1 MFFPYEDMFLANS
14 HINDKQIVVSND
26 ILVWIFMSFSSLFFV
41 GGLWMY
47 MFNYILSGRLA
58 DDSIIRKQTVY
69 IVRRI
74 PIDNLDDKIAEFIK
88 KNAKRP
94 YKILSTKTY
103 DNNVAD
109 QDERVFMRFMKRIY
123 KTSSDIYLM
132 NSNLDRVHYDNYI
145 YFSEIMSV
153 DYKILDFVKNDE
165 DSDNSELN
173 RLNRENRERITIRL
187 D

>member
-1 MFFPYEDMFLANS
+1 MYFPYEDMFLTNS
-14 HINDKQIVVSND
+14 HNDKPITVSSD
-26 ILVWIFMSFSSLFFV
+26 FLAWIFISFSSLFFL

-47 MFNYILSGRLA
+47 TINYIVSGRLA
-58 DDSIIRKQTVY
+58 EDSIIRKQTVY
-69 IVRRI
+69 IVRRL
-74 PIDNLDDKIAEFIK
+74 PSDNLDEKIAEFIK

-103 DNNVAD
+103 DNNVTD
-109 QDERVFMRFMKRIY
+109 KDERVFMRFMKRIY
-123 KTSSDIYLM
+123 KTDSDIYLM
-132 NSNLDRVHYDNYI
+132 NSNLDRTNYDNYI

-153 DYKILDFVKNDE
+153 DYKILDFVRNDGE
-165 DSDNSELN
+165 GDNTELN